1 MITSVHNIKTI
12 VKRELYGY
20 FCSPIAYIFI
30 IIFLLVMGIFT
41 FGDNLGSFYDRGV
54 ADLELSF
61 FIWHPW
67 IYMIF
72 VPAIGMRLWSEEI
85 NSGTLELLCTSPI
98 TLKQAIIAKYIAG
111 SIFLFISIALTFP
124 YWITVN
130 HLGDPDNT
138 KIFAGYIGSFLMA
151 ISFLSLSSMTSA
163 MTRNQIVSFIV
174 TMVITMFLILCGFPP
189 IVGMLLEWTPLWFTN
204 FIRGMSIYTHFSAI
218 QRGVIDS
225 RDLVYFL
232 SLIVL
237 GLVATH
243 NSLRNR

>member
-1 MITSVHNIKTI
+1 MIISLVNIKTI
-12 VKRELYGY
+12 VKRELYSY

-54 ADLELSF
+54 ADLEIAF
-61 FIWHPW
+61 FTWHPW

-85 NSGTLELLCTSPI
+85 NTGTLELLCTSPI
-98 TLKQAIIAKYIAG
+98 TLKDAVIAKYIAG
-111 SIFLFISIALTFP
+111 AIFLLISIAFTFP

-130 HLGDPDNT
+130 YLGDPDNL
-138 KIFAGYIGSFLMA
+138 KILSGYIGSFLMA

-163 MTRNQIVSFIV
+163 MTRNQIVSFI
-174 TMVITMFLILCGFPP
+174 ITMIMTLFLILCGFPP
-189 IVGMLLEWTPLWFTN
+189 IIGMLLEWTPLWFTD
-204 FIRGMSIYTHFSAI
+204 FIRSMSIYTHFTAI

-225 RDLVYFL
+225 RDLIYFI
-232 SLIVL
+232 SLITL